1 MKCSF
6 SRLLYPKRLEEARDG
21 SYMIALFKPNEKLLD
36 AQGNRLSSIKVVGH
50 FLPTVAS
57 VKVDM
62 TGHWKKD
69 ARYGLQFEM
78 ESYEEIVG
86 SDKRSIVAYLSSGMI
101 PGIGSVLAERIYN
114 TFGAQTL
121 EVLDQNPARIAE
133 VPGIS
138 KKKCEKFCSAYMET
152 RSARKLIN
160 MLAPFNISAPQAI
173 KLREQLGD
181 TLHVTVGQDG
191 CLSVY
196 SDAEWEKFQQKLDER
211 NFTDVKK
218 LRLMFAYMADCEPD
232 AQGRIL
238 IPNHLR
244 QRAKLEKEVV
254 VAGIF
259 NRVEIWNAQR
269 WAELEEEA
277 FSSGSLEQAMEE
289 MGL

>member
-1 MKCSF
+1 
-6 SRLLYPKRLEEARDG
+6 
-21 SYMIALFKPNEKLLD
+21 
-36 AQGNRLSSIKVVGH
+36 
-50 FLPTVAS
+50 
-57 VKVDM
+57 M
-62 TGHWKKD
+62 TGQYFHNID
-69 ARYGLQFEM
+69 AKGRLF
-78 ESYEEIVG
+78 
-86 SDKRSIVAYLSSGMI
+86 I
-101 PGIGSVLAERIYN
+101 PA
-114 TFGAQTL
+114 
-121 EVLDQNPARIAE
+121 
-133 VPGIS
+133 
-138 KKKCEKFCSAYMET
+138 
-152 RSARKLIN
+152 
-160 MLAPFNISAPQAI
+160 

-196 SDAEWEKFQQKLDER
+196 SDTEWEKFQQKLDER
-211 NFTDVKK
+211 N
-218 LRLMFAYMADCEPD
+218 MADCEPD